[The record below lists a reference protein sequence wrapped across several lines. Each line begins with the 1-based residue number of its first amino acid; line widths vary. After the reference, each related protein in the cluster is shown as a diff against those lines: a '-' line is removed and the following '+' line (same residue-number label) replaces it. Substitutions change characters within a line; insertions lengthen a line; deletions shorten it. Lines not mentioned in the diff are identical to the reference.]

1 MYAELQGNLIYLQN
15 LRIKSLRDNIFVH
28 VGGKDWLKQNYFGG
42 TGLRVLVN
50 PADIV
55 AVPTQS
61 DYGKMRTCAYYPIN
75 VIGYDA
81 DGNVIDDDIE
91 SGFEDDFI
99 SQICYSGEKNNDDPN
114 AYVLN
119 IPDSPELNMETVMGN
134 LRLLALEH
142 GRCSLY

>member
-1 MYAELQGNLIYLQN
+1 
-15 LRIKSLRDNIFVH
+15 
-28 VGGKDWLKQNYFGG
+28 VGGKDWLTKNYFGG

-75 VIGYDA
+75 VIEYDA
-81 DGNVIDDDIE
+81 DGHVIDDDIE

-99 SQICYSGEKNNDDPN
+99 DQICYTGEKNEHDPN
-114 AYVLN
+114 QYVLN
-119 IPDSPELNMETVMGN
+119 IPDTPEFGREDVMES
-134 LRLLALEH
+134 LRQIAIRN
-142 GRCSLY
+142 GRR